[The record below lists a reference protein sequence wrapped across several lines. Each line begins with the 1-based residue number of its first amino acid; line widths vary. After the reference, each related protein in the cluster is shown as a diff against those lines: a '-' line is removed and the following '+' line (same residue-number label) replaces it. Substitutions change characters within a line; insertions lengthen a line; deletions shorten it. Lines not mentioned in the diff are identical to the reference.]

1 MSSRPASFWE
11 ALEPADRA
19 ALAEDTT
26 VTSLP
31 ADRLLLAQGED
42 SDHLLVLLRGWVKV
56 VAQSPAGY
64 RALLALRGPGEL
76 LGEQAGLEGRRRS
89 ASLLAA
95 TPVDVVPVR
104 AARFHAVARARPGI
118 AAALEQTLSQRLREA
133 DLQRTGM
140 TEPVPARLAAL
151 LLDLVERCGRPEPD
165 GPGRCI
171 GLPLSQDDLA
181 GLLLT
186 SRRTVSRALEQWRA
200 QGWVVTGRQSL
211 LVRSVDRLKLLAAG
225 ESGGGAPSRASG

>member
-1 MSSRPASFWE
+1 MGSRPASFWE
-11 ALEPADRA
+11 ALEPADRT
-19 ALAEDTT
+19 ALAEGTT
-26 VTSLP
+26 VVSLP
-31 ADRLLLAQGED
+31 ADRLLLAQGD
-42 SDHLLVLLRGWVKV
+42 GSDHLIVLLHGWIKV
-56 VAQSPAGY
+56 VAQSHAGY

-95 TPVDVVPVR
+95 TPVEVLQVQ
-104 AARFHAVARARPGI
+104 AARFHALARARPGI

-133 DLQRTGM
+133 DVQRTGI

-151 LLDLVERCGRPEPD
+151 LLDLVERCGHPEPD
-165 GPGRCI
+165 GTGHRI

-186 SRRTVSRALEQWRA
+186 SRRTVSRVLEQWRA

-211 LVRSVDRLKLLAAG
+211 KVCSVDRLKLLAAG
-225 ESGGGAPSRASG
+225 E